1 MFALL
6 LFHSNSY
13 ITGETEIQHHLT
25 GYKTDLNI
33 TTQQL
38 QKTIMNN

>member
-6 LFHSNSY
+6 LFRSNSY
-13 ITGETEIQHHLT
+13 ITGETEIQQHLT
-25 GYKTDLNI
+25 GYKTDLNV

-38 QKTIMNN
+38 

>member
-6 LFHSNSY
+6 LFSSNSY
-13 ITGETEIQHHLT
+13 IRGETEKQRHLT
-25 GYKTDLNI
+25 GYKTDLNV
-33 TTQQL
+33 TKQQL

>member
-6 LFHSNSY
+6 LFGSISY
-13 ITGETEIQHHLT
+13 ITGETEIQQHMT
-25 GYKTDLNI
+25 RYKTDLNV

>member
-6 LFHSNSY
+6 LFSSNSY
-13 ITGETEIQHHLT
+13 ITRETEIQQHLI
-25 GYKTDLNI
+25 GYKTDVNVI
-33 TTQQL
+33 TKQL